1 MNSFLFKILVY
12 FDRLHVRPVDSSVTV
27 AGVRRSLARCY
38 RTFTTL
44 CQDAALLT
52 SLDSSLPPLSP
63 LAPPPVSF
71 LPWTD
76 IVHLAAMYQ
85 LSTLSRVPDM
95 DSSVWYRLSSL
106 EDWAPP
112 SSWTRGLGRARDE
125 ERTVDTI
132 TEVINNSVSEARER
146 SFVEASVHTEAV
158 CSNPHLRDALKDEQ
172 KSSLRFERMLEE
184 AIKDTSVP
192 VIQPMKSP
200 RTPKPNFL
208 QSKTSPKKR
217 KPTPSPTKA
226 KTVRLDVDQ
235 KVDGLKVSVQL
246 EMEEN
251 DRLEKMLQAALK

>member
-1 MNSFLFKILVY
+1 M
-12 FDRLHVRPVDSSVTV
+12 TV
-27 AGVRRSLARCY
+27 ASVRRSLARCY

-52 SLDSSLPPLSP
+52 SLDSSLPPMPSM
-63 LAPPPVSF
+63 APPPVTF

-76 IVHLAAMYQ
+76 LVHLAAMYQ

-95 DSSVWYRLSSL
+95 DASVWYRMSSM
-106 EDWAPP
+106 ESWTPP
-112 SSWTRGLGRARDE
+112 SSWTLGLGRARDE
-125 ERTVDTI
+125 ERTADTI
-132 TEVINNSVSEARER
+132 TKVINNSVSEARER
-146 SFVEASVHTEAV
+146 SFVEASGHTETV
-158 CSNPHLRDALKDEQ
+158 CSNPLLRDALKDEQ
-172 KSSLRFERMLEE
+172 KSSLRLVFKIRFETFKHVIYASPRFERMLEE

-192 VIQPMKSP
+192 VHPMKSP
-200 RTPKPNFL
+200 RTPKPSFL

-217 KPTPSPTKA
+217 KPTPSPTKT

-251 DRLEKMLQAALK
+251 ERLEKMLEAALK